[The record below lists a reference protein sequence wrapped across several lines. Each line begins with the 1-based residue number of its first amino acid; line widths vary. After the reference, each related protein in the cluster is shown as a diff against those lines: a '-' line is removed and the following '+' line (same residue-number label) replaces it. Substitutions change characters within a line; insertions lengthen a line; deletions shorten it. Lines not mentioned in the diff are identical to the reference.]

1 MESEITIVKFGEINH
16 SRRERMKNNDP
27 YFPDG
32 KIGSQNDCQEKRGVH
47 TFVEVLA
54 VNSKWLFS
62 LAVIGTGLISA
73 ALFIYGFILSISA
86 IFFAIIGFNFDISA
100 VQKFL
105 AKAIEIIDIFLVAT
119 VFYLISMGLF
129 ELFIAK
135 APLPGWVEIRNL
147 DDLKTKLLGLIVIA
161 LAVIFLGVA
170 LTGGEGI
177 YKVLEFGAAVAIM
190 IIAISAYL
198 WVKHE

>member
-1 MESEITIVKFGEINH
+1 
-16 SRRERMKNNDP
+16 MKNNDLNT
-27 YFPDG
+27 PDG
-32 KIGSQNDCQEKRGVH
+32 YSGSQPDCQEKRGVH
-47 TFVEVLA
+47 TFVEALA
-54 VNSKWLFS
+54 INSKWLFS

-73 ALFIYGFILSISA
+73 VLFIYGFILSIYA
-86 IFFAIIGFNFDISA
+86 ILYAIAYFNFDIHA
-100 VQKFL
+100 VQEFL

-135 APLPGWVEIRNL
+135 APLPGWVEIRTL

-161 LAVIFLGVA
+161 LAVIFLGAA
-170 LTGGEGI
+170 LTGTGG
-177 YKVLEFGAAVAIM
+177 YYNVLLFGAAVAIM
-190 IIAISAYL
+190 IVAISAYL